1 MTPKDEAYPDDQPE
15 AQPVNNPDNHLDNQG
30 EAHPVDHPDDHPD
43 NHPDN
48 HPDDHP
54 ENHPDNHPD
63 DPLVCI
69 THLHP
74 VVDGQNCQ
82 EGEKQM
88 EKCKLCE
95 ETFKSKREL
104 LSHLKIHKK
113 KRIFEKT
120 EAMEKSGENVQKKRK
135 RSLEPILCPNC
146 GSCFNSKIL
155 VTRHQRFVQ

>member
-30 EAHPVDHPDDHPD
+30 EAHPVDHPDDHPEDHPD

-48 HPDDHP
+48 HPVKDPH
-54 ENHPDNHPD
+54 

-120 EAMEKSGENVQKKRK
+120 EAMEKSGENAQKK

>member
-30 EAHPVDHPDDHPD
+30 EAHPVDHPDDHPEDHPD

-48 HPDDHP
+48 HPVKD
-54 ENHPDNHPD
+54 PD

-88 EKCKLCE
+88 ENCKLCE

-113 KRIFEKT
+113 KRIFEET
-120 EAMEKSGENVQKKRK
+120 EAMEKSGENAQKKRK

>member
-48 HPDDHP
+48 HPNKD
-54 ENHPDNHPD
+54 PD

-113 KRIFEKT
+113 KRIIEKT
-120 EAMEKSGENVQKKRK
+120 EAMEKSGENAQKK

>member
-48 HPDDHP
+48 HPNKD
-54 ENHPDNHPD
+54 PD

-95 ETFKSKREL
+95 ETLESKREL

>member
-30 EAHPVDHPDDHPD
+30 EAHPVDHPDDHPEDHPD

-48 HPDDHP
+48 HPNKD
-54 ENHPDNHPD
+54 PD

-95 ETFKSKREL
+95 ETFESKREL

-113 KRIFEKT
+113 KRIIEKT
-120 EAMEKSGENVQKKRK
+120 EAKEKSGENAQKKRK

>member
-48 HPDDHP
+48 HPNKD
-54 ENHPDNHPD
+54 PD

-120 EAMEKSGENVQKKRK
+120 EAMEKSGENAQKK